1 MIRLSTLLAESKLKL
16 NVPNDIKKIYKLF
29 KQNGKQLFV
38 VGGAVR
44 DAVLGKTP
52 KDYDLATDA
61 KPDEVE
67 AIAKKGGISSHPVG
81 KQFGVVLV
89 GGHEIATFRKDIGKG
104 RRPDAV
110 DFTDIKG
117 DVKRRDLTINALFYD
132 MGRGEIVDLVGG
144 IADLKKKQIR
154 TVGSPS
160 QRFDEDPLRKLRAVR
175 FSGNIGGKMTPE
187 TWKALQSDPDI
198 SKVSK
203 ERIRDEFIKGIQKA
217 QQPDK
222 YLKMIQKLGMFK
234 QILPGL
240 RLNMKFI
247 KVDNYIVQ
255 ITNLLK
261 NNNPSLVQKK
271 LNSLKYTNQEVK
283 DIVHLLKMTK
293 YKPNDILVLKKEEQ
307 NTKLTDRQVKMWAS
321 ASGKSSTVLKIWK
334 FKPSVSPQDAIKQ
347 GLKGKAIGDYVL
359 NKEKELFN

>member
-1 MIRLSTLLAESKLKL
+1 MIRLTTLLAESKLKM
-16 NVPNDIKKIYKLF
+16 NIPADIKKIYNLF
-29 KQNGKQLFV
+29 KKNGKQLFV

-44 DAVLGKTP
+44 DAVLGSNP

-67 AIAKKGGISSHPVG
+67 AIAKKGGLSSHPVG

-117 DVKRRDLTINALFYD
+117 DVQRRDLTINALFYD
-132 MGRGEIVDLVGG
+132 IGRGEIVDLVGG
-144 IADLKKKQIR
+144 IADLKKKQVR

-160 QRFDEDPLRKLRAVR
+160 ERFDEDPLRKLRAVR
-175 FSGNIGGKMTPE
+175 FSGSIGGKMTPE
-187 TWKALQSDPDI
+187 TWKALQKNPDI

-234 QILPGL
+234 QIFPGL

-247 KVDNYIVQ
+247 KVDDYIVQ

-261 NNNPSLVQKK
+261 NNNWNVVEKK
-271 LNSLKYTNQEVK
+271 LNSLKYTKQEVK
-283 DIVHLLKMTK
+283 DIVQLLRMSK
-293 YKPNDILVLKKEEQ
+293 YKPNDIIELKRWQ
-307 NTKLTDRQVKMWAS
+307 ANTKLTDRQVKMWAS
-321 ASGKSSTVLKIWK
+321 ASGKSSAVLKIWK
-334 FKPSVSPQDAIKQ
+334 FKLSVAPQDAIKQ
-347 GLKGKAIGDYVL
+347 GLKGKAIGDYIL
-359 NKEKELFN
+359 KKEKELFN